1 MATKAR
7 AMRELDWAGARRR
20 HWSAPRIAA
29 AVLLH
34 LLVLFALKTAIDRVE
49 LQRHGRERETTL
61 VSVALHRAAPPPPR
75 SLPPPRRP
83 LPNANPMDA
92 PARGHGVAGI
102 PRGASHEAPAIED
115 LPLAITPPAA
125 ATPDVEPLAQA
136 VAPPASAPLTDRFFL
151 DNAATRQ
158 AIRDVARGSL
168 ATRATALTRE
178 DQGSELVAA
187 DGSHTGDARHL
198 PPPPPAQL
206 LAQGIAAA
214 HKDDCMKGEY
224 PGAGM
229 GLLSAPFLLAAEAMG
244 KCSHK

>member
-1 MATKAR
+1 
-7 AMRELDWAGARRR
+7 MRELDWAGARRR

-34 LLVLFALKTAIDRVE
+34 VLVLLALKTAIDRVE
-49 LQRHGRERETTL
+49 LARQGRGRETTL
-61 VSVALHRAAPPPPR
+61 VNVTLKPAPPPIA
-75 SLPPPRRP
+75 LPAPRRRPPVARPHGPAPDAMPRDTRNESRAVDDHPPTITPPMPPTPDAAP
-83 LPNANPMDA
+83 LAQ
-92 PARGHGVAGI
+92 
-102 PRGASHEAPAIED
+102 
-115 LPLAITPPAA
+115 AITPPAS
-125 ATPDVEPLAQA
+125 
-136 VAPPASAPLTDRFFL
+136 APPPDRLFL

-158 AIRDVARGSL
+158 AIRDAARGTL
-168 ATRATALTRE
+168 ATRARELTRE

-214 HKDDCMKGEY
+214 HKNDCMKGEY
-224 PGAGM
+224 PGGGM